1 MSKVPDL
8 KSGQMITIAYFIGI
22 LVILFIVYKILA
34 ATGLI
39 KTNAKKKEEAAENA
53 AVDTIRTDDIFNPEY
68 YFDKKFQSLGNQYI
82 TLYSNELY
90 KAMTGLG
97 TDEEAIF
104 VVFGNLKNK
113 CNVSELAAGYK
124 YKFNRNLKTDL
135 LNELNEKDAATL
147 IKIIN
152 KLPNT

>member
-1 MSKVPDL
+1 MTKVPEL
-8 KSGQMITIAYFIGI
+8 KGGQMLTIAYFIGI
-22 LVILFIVYKILA
+22 LIILFIVYKILG

-39 KTNAKKKEEAAENA
+39 KTAAKKKEEKEEET
-53 AVDTIRTDDIFNPEY
+53 AVEEIRTNDIFNPEY
-68 YFDKKFQSLGNQYI
+68 YFNKKFQSLGNQYI
-82 TLYSNELY
+82 TMYSNELR
-90 KAMTGLG
+90 KAIQGLG

-124 YKFNRNLKTDL
+124 YKFQRDLKTDL
-135 LNELNEKDAATL
+135 LNELSAEDIAQ
-147 IKIIN
+147 IMKIVN